1 MRSALKV
8 SSDYEIAMKQG
19 QEDVQQYFAY
29 CVQLEEQLEKQ
40 KSGDKTDDRK
50 FINKGITLDS
60 MQENDTIVGSVAG
73 KIKSAA
79 LQLYP
84 NYKKS
89 NANEKIIVCLGLNS
103 CLDLSYQY
111 PNGQSILFTASEW
124 RALRNRFPK
133 PSYPTN
139 VYDDAVDIVRS
150 AIAYDNKKSSR
161 SNWTKMYKRIK
172 KLEDQY
178 DVELNEDHSDIGFA
192 LFFFSQLLKLIN
204 NNPELFDEQKEVSEQ
219 DFSVKFW
226 SSILERLFVKSGLTL
241 KW

>member
-1 MRSALKV
+1 MLSALKV

-89 NANEKIIVCLGLNS
+89 NANEKIIV
-103 CLDLSYQY
+103 
-111 PNGQSILFTASEW
+111 W
-124 RALRNRFPK
+124 
-133 PSYPTN
+133 
-139 VYDDAVDIVRS
+139 
-150 AIAYDNKKSSR
+150 
-161 SNWTKMYKRIK
+161 
-172 KLEDQY
+172 
-178 DVELNEDHSDIGFA
+178 
-192 LFFFSQLLKLIN
+192 
-204 NNPELFDEQKEVSEQ
+204 
-219 DFSVKFW
+219 
-226 SSILERLFVKSGLTL
+226 
-241 KW
+241 